1 MSAPGRSVPTRLRA
15 RVVATFGRG
24 NLVRDADHLD
34 GPVLPA
40 TRRGRKGDVVVGDVV
55 QCSCAHEQATIES
68 IEPRRTLLFRAD
80 QFRIKELAAN
90 IDQVAI
96 VFAPQPPF
104 NPLFLWR
111 ALLAAKAADIASLL
125 VLNKTDIAEGLD
137 AARAAVD
144 FGASLG
150 VPTLSVSARMQPE
163 VARST
168 LHEAF
173 AGRTTLLVGQS
184 GMGKS
189 SLLNLLV
196 DANARTQEY
205 SRRLNVGKQTTTA
218 SRWFDLPGER
228 GGALI
233 DTPGFTAFG
242 LAHLSLQQC
251 ATAMPDFTPFLGNC
265 RFSNCRHL
273 SEPGCAVIAAVERGD
288 VQPQRHA
295 FYRELADEIAR
306 QVAYP

>member
-1 MSAPGRSVPTRLRA
+1 MSGTGRPSSSPLRA
-15 RVVATFGRG
+15 RVVATFGRSS
-24 NLVRDADHLD
+24 LVRDASDVAAPL
-34 GPVLPA
+34 LPA

-55 QCSCAHEQATIES
+55 LCSCAHEQATIES
-68 IEPRRTLLFRAD
+68 IEPRRSLLFRAD
-80 QFRIKELAAN
+80 QFRSKELAAN

-111 ALLAAKAADIASLL
+111 ALLAARAAGIASLL
-125 VLNKTDIAEGLD
+125 VLNKTDIADGLE
-137 AARAAVD
+137 AACAALA

-150 VPTLSVSARMQPE
+150 VPTLSISARARPE
-163 VARST
+163 ATRDA
-168 LHEAF
+168 LREALE
-173 AGRTTLLVGQS
+173 GRATLLVGQS

-251 ATAMPDFTPFLGNC
+251 ADAMPDFGPYLGGC

-273 SEPGCAVIAAVERGD
+273 SEPGCAVLAAVERGT
-288 VQPQRHA
+288 VLPQRHA
-295 FYRELADEIAR
+295 FYRELADDLAR
-306 QVAYP
+306 QAGYA

>member
-1 MSAPGRSVPTRLRA
+1 MSTSGRSEPTRLRA
-15 RVVATFGRG
+15 RVVATFGRSS
-24 NLVRDADHLD
+24 LVRDADHLD
-34 GPVLPA
+34 GPLLPA

-111 ALLAAKAADIASLL
+111 ALLAAKAADISSLL
-125 VLNKTDIAEGLD
+125 VLNKTEIAEGLD

-150 VPTLSVSARMQPE
+150 VPTLSVSARTQPE
-163 VARST
+163 AARNT
-168 LHEAF
+168 LRAAF

-251 ATAMPDFTPFLGNC
+251 ATAMPDFSPFLGQC

-273 SEPGCAVIAAVERGD
+273 SEPGCALIAAVERSD